1 MTVRAASSLMNAV
14 AGLLGGTLLIPIFCL
29 IILAAAVMAS
39 PFGILFSNE
48 PSPGAVPLNAAV
60 SQINMEL
67 TDKLAGL
74 QTEDYDAIDIQGQP
88 PDWREGA
95 AVFASKTARGRG
107 RRGCGRPDP

>member
-88 PDWREGA
+88 PDWR
-95 AVFASKTARGRG
+95 VRQQDRRGRG